1 MPCRDRLSESLATGY
16 WQLATALHKHIL
28 HASQYRPMLRLVFH
42 RRQFSQFGQQFAL
55 ALTQFPGCLYSHL
68 DKKIAF
74 TVPVEYRHAFAPYA
88 KRGSRLRAFGDL
100 QLVFSFKRRNHNLD
114 AERSLRK
121 RNRNH
126 AVQVVALALKEG
138 VLLDMQDYIQVTGRP
153 AKRARLAQAVETN
166 SRAVLHS
173 RRDLGFDRALA
184 QQAAFAF
191 ALRAGIGDH
200 TARALAGWAGSSDA
214 KKALLIPDLA
224 SATARPASNCSF
236 AGRRTVS
243 AAPVAGL
250 MAADIHLLLGAE
262 DRFIKFKVQVFAKI
276 GSALGAAATTPALAE
291 HIAETENVAEDVAKI
306 LEDGGIE
313 SSRTSSAAAHAS
325 MPEAVIQRALLAVGE
340 DGIRF
345 SDLLEFVFRVRIV
358 GVAVRMV
365 RHRELAVSALD
376 FNVGG
381 RTGNTEHLVIIAF
394 CVGGQ
399 KLPPLF
405 S

>member
-1 MPCRDRLSESLATGY
+1 
-16 WQLATALHKHIL
+16 
-28 HASQYRPMLRLVFH
+28 
-42 RRQFSQFGQQFAL
+42 
-55 ALTQFPGCLYSHL
+55 
-68 DKKIAF
+68 
-74 TVPVEYRHAFAPYA
+74 
-88 KRGSRLRAFGDL
+88 
-100 QLVFSFKRRNHNLD
+100 
-114 AERSLRK
+114 
-121 RNRNH
+121 
-126 AVQVVALALKEG
+126 
-138 VLLDMQDYIQVTGRP
+138 MQDNIQVTGRP
-153 AKRARLAQAVETN
+153 AERARLTQTVETN
-166 SRAVLHS
+166 SGAVLHS
-173 RRDLGFDRALA
+173 RRDIGFDRARV
-184 QQAAFAF
+184 QHAAFAF

-224 SATARPASNCSF
+224 SATARPASNWSF

-262 DRFIKFKVQVFAKI
+262 GRFIKFKVQVFAKV
-276 GSALGAAATTPALAE
+276 GSALGAAATTAALAE
-291 HIAETENVAEDVAKI
+291 HIAETEDVAEDVAKI

-313 SSRTSSAAAHAS
+313 SSRTSAAAAHAS
-325 MPEAVIQRALLAVGE
+325 MPEAVIQRALLAIGK
-340 DGIRF
+340 DGVRF